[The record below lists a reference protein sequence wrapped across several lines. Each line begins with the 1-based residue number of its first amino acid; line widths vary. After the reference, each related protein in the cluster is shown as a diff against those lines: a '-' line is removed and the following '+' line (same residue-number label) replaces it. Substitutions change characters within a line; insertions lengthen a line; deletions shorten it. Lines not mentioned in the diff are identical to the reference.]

1 MNKKSFQVQ
10 FHNPFQPFNFIN
22 SDGGEFSKTIVN
34 WGGMEGELIIKV
46 YTENE
51 KKTLRAHKY
60 FVGVVCPCVCHAY
73 FEAGHISKAT
83 FKILTTEDCIEIT
96 KSIFFKKAKI
106 GQNTWTHYSVKV
118 SEWDAD
124 KWTLKVQSIIDAL
137 QDRFEYTVPDSNTK
151 HEKNFLERLQK

>member
-1 MNKKSFQVQ
+1 MNKKTYQVK
-10 FHNPFQPFNFIN
+10 FNNPFAPFLFN
-22 SDGGEFSKTIVN
+22 SEDGRGFVETIKN
-34 WGGMEGELIIKV
+34 WGGLEGELTIKA

-51 KKTLRAHKY
+51 NKTLRAHKY

-83 FKILTTEDCIEIT
+83 FKSLTTEDCIEIT
-96 KSIFFKKAKI
+96 KSIFFKKQKI

-118 SEWDAD
+118 SEWDSGE
-124 KWTLKVQSIIDAL
+124 WTLKVQSIIDAL
-137 QDRFEYTVPDSNTK
+137 VDRFDYVVPDSNTK